1 MLLFLIRHGMTPL
14 TGVKLTGWSTVPL
27 SEEGVLQA
35 KAMAERFASI
45 PLDAIYSSPVERA
58 VQTAKPLAAAKK
70 MRMKIRPGFGEVRYG
85 DWEGRPL
92 KQLAKT
98 QTWRDVIAHPSEG
111 RFPNGEALR
120 ETSARVVAAAAEV
133 AAEHPKGM
141 AAVVTHADVIKMILA
156 HYAGIHLD
164 LYARIAIGPA
174 SVSALWIGNGSPRIL
189 KINDNGSLDELIPRK
204 R

>member
-1 MLLFLIRHGMTPL
+1 MLLFLIRHGMTPI
-14 TGVKLTGWSTVPL
+14 TGVKLAGWSAAPL
-27 SEEGVLQA
+27 SREGVAQA
-35 KAMAERFASI
+35 DAMAARFGAI

-58 VQTAKPLAAAKK
+58 VQTAKPLATLKK

-85 DWEGRPL
+85 EWEGRPL

-98 QTWRDVIAHPSEG
+98 QHWRDVIAHPSEG
-111 RFPNGEALR
+111 RFPGGEALR
-120 ETSARVVAAAAEV
+120 ETSARVVAATSEVV
-133 AAEHPKGM
+133 AAHPKGM
-141 AAVVTHADVIKMILA
+141 AAIVSHADVIKMILA

-174 SVSALWIGNGSPRIL
+174 SVSVVWAGNGAPRIL

-204 R
+204 K